1 MDTTSLISSISVPR
15 LSFYETFLGCATDQ
29 EKVGAYV
36 AYQDLSGD
44 FFCLVQMIEVALRN
58 AKNNTI
64 NANHGPAWYDSIPQT
79 KKSQD
84 LVLNAKQKA
93 LDECGVR
100 YTDDDV
106 ICRLTFGFWVY
117 MLDAPYRDTQ
127 RPCYIWTPE
136 NKAKTFP
143 HAKNPLGGGDM
154 KVKALFD
161 EFHKVLLFRNR
172 LFHHEPIWK
181 KHHCKSHSQAINNML
196 KEFNFLMNALSI
208 VSNEKKEL
216 IEFIGHDRRFYE
228 RCTIEYVMG
237 IIGRIKCREL
247 KVAG

>member
-1 MDTTSLISSISVPR
+1 
-15 LSFYETFLGCATDQ
+15 
-29 EKVGAYV
+29 
-36 AYQDLSGD
+36 
-44 FFCLVQMIEVALRN
+44 MIEVALRN
-58 AKNNTI
+58 AINNTI
-64 NANHGPAWYDSIPQT
+64 KANHGPAWYDSIPQT

-143 HAKNPLGGGDM
+143 HAKNPLGGG
-154 KVKALFD
+154 
-161 EFHKVLLFRNR
+161 
-172 LFHHEPIWK
+172 
-181 KHHCKSHSQAINNML
+181 
-196 KEFNFLMNALSI
+196 
-208 VSNEKKEL
+208 
-216 IEFIGHDRRFYE
+216 GYE
-228 RCTIEYVMG
+228 G
-237 IIGRIKCREL
+237 
-247 KVAG
+247 